1 MKPKKMLFV
10 AASAALFGL
19 VNSVS
24 GQYGTAREGGSAM
37 PKVQDLLNEQE
48 PVPTIAPATVVVTT
62 SYEAAKE
69 DGIAASPKVR
79 ELLNQLKT
87 VRSTPAGEVLIV
99 EYGGAAQNGAAAP
112 PKVREKLNERGSTF
126 MVAPLVTPE
135 K

>member
-24 GQYGTAREGGSAM
+24 GQSGPVREGGSAM

-126 MVAPLVTPE
+126 MVAPLVT
-135 K
+135 